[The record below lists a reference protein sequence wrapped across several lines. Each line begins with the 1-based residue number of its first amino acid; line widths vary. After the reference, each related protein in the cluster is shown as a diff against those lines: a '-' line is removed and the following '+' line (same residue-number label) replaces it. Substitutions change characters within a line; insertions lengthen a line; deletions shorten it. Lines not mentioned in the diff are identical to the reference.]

1 LNRYIKKYIIGIVLF
16 LCFFLIPATHAD
28 AFWVDA
34 SSAILI
40 DANSGKILYQQNP
53 HAKLPPAS
61 TTKILTALIALEKG
75 DLSQKITVPADFV
88 DAGEASIWLEPG
100 ETHTLEDLMYAMLLR
115 SANDAAQVIAIGIAG
130 SEDKFVEMM
139 NTKTTNM
146 GLKDSSWANPHG
158 LNNEN
163 HYTSAYDLAYIARAA
178 TKIPTFNTI
187 IKTQKKQMP
196 WQDNPYNRVVYNRN
210 QYLTLYD
217 GADGI
222 KTGYTKEAGSCLV
235 ASATRNGMRLIGVV
249 MHCNGMYKQMAAMMD
264 YGFKNYDPYKVA
276 SAGDVM
282 GTVTVKGGKQKTV
295 DAVLKTDL
303 AVTLPAGSTFKPTAT
318 IDLPEKLETPLSVD
332 KPIGTVTCLDAD
344 GNKTTANLYP
354 ATNLERYTFFG
365 VISQAFSRIFNVLL
379 V

>member
-1 LNRYIKKYIIGIVLF
+1 MKRHIKKYIAGLALF
-16 LCFFLIPATHAD
+16 LCFFLIPAAHAG

-34 SSAILI
+34 TSAILI

-75 DLSQKITVPADFV
+75 DLEQKITVPADFV
-88 DAGEASIWLEPG
+88 NAGEAGIWLAPG
-100 ETHTLEDLMYAMLLR
+100 ETHTLEDLLYALLLR

-130 SEDKFVEMM
+130 SEEKFVGMM

-158 LNNEN
+158 LNDEN

-178 TKIPTFNTI
+178 TKSDTFNTI

-210 QYLTLYD
+210 QFLTLYE

-235 ASATRNGMRLIGVV
+235 ASATKNGMRLIGVV
-249 MHCNGMYKQMAAMMD
+249 LHCNGMYKQMAAMMD

-282 GTVTVKGGKQKTV
+282 GTVTVKGGRQKTV
-295 DAVLKTDL
+295 DAVLKTNMY
-303 AVTLPAGSTFKPTAT
+303 VTLPAGSKFEPTAT
-318 IDLPEKLETPLSVD
+318 VDLPEKLETPLSVD

-344 GNKTTANLYP
+344 GNKTMANLYP
-354 ATNLERYTFFG
+354 ATDLDRYTFFG